1 MKKIIFF
8 ILLDVLVSSL
18 PVKNKKELEELLE
31 RIDYTFI
38 EKVWEF
44 IKQYA
49 EKAIKFLKEIG
60 LYDPII
66 ELLQK
71 YGRTYGIQYCTT
83 LKIPEG
89 ICTSII
95 DFLLQFIK

>member
-1 MKKIIFF
+1 MKKFIFF
-8 ILLDVLVSSL
+8 IFLAVIVSSL
-18 PVKNKKELEELLE
+18 TVQNKKELEELLE

-44 IKQYA
+44 IKQYVD
-49 EKAIKFLKEIG
+49 KAIKFLKEIG
-60 LYDPII
+60 LYEPII
-66 ELLQK
+66 ELLQE
-71 YGRTYGIQYCTT
+71 YGRTYGMQYCTS

-95 DFLLQFIK
+95 DFLLQFVK

>member
-1 MKKIIFF
+1 MKKVIFF
-8 ILLDVLVSSL
+8 ILLAMIVSSL
-18 PVKNKKELEELLE
+18 PVQNKKELEELLE

-49 EKAIKFLKEIG
+49 DKAIKFLKEIG

-66 ELLQK
+66 ELLQE
-71 YGRTYGIQYCTT
+71 YGRTYECNIVHH
-83 LKIPEG
+83 
-89 ICTSII
+89 
-95 DFLLQFIK
+95 

>member
-1 MKKIIFF
+1 MKKIIFT
-8 ILLDVLVSSL
+8 ILLVIIACSL
-18 PVKNKKELEELLE
+18 PIKNNKELEELLE
-31 RIDYTFI
+31 RIDYSLI
-38 EKVWEF
+38 ENVWEF

-49 EKAIKFLKEIG
+49 EKGIKFLKEIG

-66 ELLQK
+66 EILQK
-71 YGRTYGIQYCTT
+71 YGRVYGMQYCTS

-95 DFLLQFIK
+95 DFLLQYLK